1 MRAKQPQ
8 ISAKRFGITSGTRE
22 WADHNI
28 NCVLGCYNNCRYC
41 YAKIM
46 AKRFGRA
53 TDKTWQNMKV
63 RQGVT
68 KRSYKKMQGRV
79 MFPTSHDIIDIPVI
93 EEACFTTL
101 MKLLKSG
108 NDVLITTKPRYGI
121 ITRIDKLF
129 SHFKR
134 QMQFR
139 FTITSASDELLKFW
153 EPNAPSFKER
163 IESLK
168 YIFAKK
174 YKTSVSIE
182 PFLDYNPTNLV
193 KKVLPY
199 STESVW
205 IGKMNYIPQTKIR
218 VSDRTFYEDIRKN
231 YEIDHLTEIYDDF
244 QNYRKLRFK
253 DSIKNVMVRVR
264 PR

>member
-1 MRAKQPQ
+1 
-8 ISAKRFGITSGTRE
+8 
-22 WADHNI
+22 
-28 NCVLGCYNNCRYC
+28 
-41 YAKIM
+41 
-46 AKRFGRA
+46 
-53 TDKTWQNMKV
+53 
-63 RQGVT
+63 
-68 KRSYKKMQGRV
+68 
-79 MFPTSHDIIDIPVI
+79 
-93 EEACFTTL
+93 
-101 MKLLKSG
+101 
-108 NDVLITTKPRYGI
+108 
-121 ITRIDKLF
+121 
-129 SHFKR
+129 
-134 QMQFR
+134 
-139 FTITSASDELLKFW
+139 LLKFW